1 MTGEQSCT
9 YAPECRTPTVKK
21 EAIMQS
27 INTMHQNQQRDLS
40 KICWQGDLMN
50 NEFIPQSLIFNK
62 SGK

>member
-1 MTGEQSCT
+1 M
-9 YAPECRTPTVKK
+9 KK

-27 INTMHQNQQRDLS
+27 INTMHQNQQGDMS
-40 KICWQGDLMN
+40 KICWQGGLMN